1 MAFRKELILNIP
13 FDLLQKL
20 ENKKTIGGLIPGVWN
35 LKLGDHIE
43 YETESERTFY
53 NGFVK
58 VLFVGESSGDSQE
71 CTFVKI

>member
-20 ENKKTIGGLIPGVWN
+20 ENKKTIEGLIPNICN

-58 VLFVGESSGDSQE
+58 VLSVGESSGDSQE
-71 CTFVKI
+71 CTFGKI